1 MDQNSLLEG
10 RFYDLSERAFTNDYL
25 THTSF
30 LSASELNIF
39 HTILKK
45 AGTSPHKNEFNGC
58 HYVIYGGHEDAD
70 RNLVCFLPGYLTVE
84 DFLISETA
92 NGDLIKC
99 LHITP
104 LNSKFADAL
113 SHRDFLGALMN
124 MGIDRS
130 KIGDI
135 LVSESCAYAFVLS
148 DIADIIADEL
158 TRVKH
163 TSVHCVKLSP
173 GSCDIK
179 PKFIDISGSVASERL
194 DAILAM
200 VFRISRGT
208 AQELIKSENVFI
220 DGRSLTESGYNLK
233 PGERIS
239 VRGHG
244 KFIFDSL
251 GNVTKK
257 GRIYAHVRLYS

>member
-10 RFYDLSERAFTNDYL
+10 RFYDLSERAFNNDYL
-25 THTSF
+25 THTAF
-30 LSASELNIF
+30 LSASELHIF
-39 HTILKK
+39 HILLKK
-45 AGTSPHKNEFNGC
+45 SGSSPLNNEFNGC
-58 HYVIYGGHEDAD
+58 HYAIYGGHEDAD
-70 RNLVCFLPGYLTVE
+70 RNIICFLPAYLTVE
-84 DFLISETA
+84 DFLKSETEK
-92 NGDLIKC
+92 GDLISC

-104 LNSKFADAL
+104 LNNKYADDL

-148 DIADIIADEL
+148 DIADIISEEL

-163 TSVHCVKLSP
+163 TTVRCIKLSP
-173 GSCDIK
+173 SSCDIK
-179 PKFIDISGSVASERL
+179 PKFMDISGSVASQRL

-200 VFRISRGT
+200 VFRISRGK
-208 AQELIKSENVFI
+208 AQELIKSEYVSK
-220 DGRSLTESGYNLK
+220 DGRLLTEAGYNLK

-244 KFIFDSL
+244 KFIFDRL
-251 GNVTKK
+251 GSVTKK
-257 GRIYAHVRLYS
+257 GRIYAYVRLYS